1 MAQYLPG
8 ERALPGRPATPGRR
22 NRIALALGVGQLLLA
37 APMLA
42 QVLTGG
48 LVVAVMGL
56 AAGGP
61 AVAVLPLVLLLT
73 GGPLLGLGAAALV
86 ARVRGL
92 PGSVRFAVLASG
104 LLLGTAVEYLGWVR
118 PAIG

>member
-1 MAQYLPG
+1 MAQTRPG
-8 ERALPGRPATPGRR
+8 EQALPGGPAAPGRR
-22 NRIALALGVGQLLLA
+22 NRLALALGVGQLLLA

-42 QVLTGG
+42 TVATGG

-73 GGPLLGLGAAALV
+73 VGPLVGLGLAALI
-86 ARVRGL
+86 ARTQGL
-92 PGSVRFAVLASG
+92 PRDVRFPVIAFG
-104 LLLGTAVEYLGWVR
+104 LLLGTAVEYFGWVR